1 MKKPET
7 VREIALDLIEKIEN
21 NQSFSH
27 LLINDAL
34 KNSDLNP
41 MDRGLLTEL
50 VYGTTQR
57 RITLDFYL
65 APFLRQAPE
74 NWVLNLLRLS
84 VYQLEFLDK
93 VPEHAILHEAGEIAR
108 ERGHDGVTKFVNGVL
123 RNVIRKGVPKIE
135 DIQDE
140 TTQISVESSLPTW
153 LVKRW
158 IAQFG
163 AEKTREI
170 GLSFLEAP
178 SQSIRV
184 NENKVTVAELQAELS
199 AQGIET
205 EQNAYIP
212 EALMMERGSIAETQ
226 AYHNG
231 RCTIQDESS
240 MLVAHAL
247 QLEDGLRVLDACSAP
262 GGKTTHIAEKMHNTG
277 EIVALD
283 IHPHKTKL
291 VNKAAKRL
299 DLTNI
304 TTEVLDARK
313 ASELFAPESF
323 DRVLV
328 DAPCSGFGVLRRKP
342 DIKYSKT
349 ESDIENLARIQQAIL
364 AEVGALLKENG
375 ILIYSTCT
383 IDQTENRGVVENF
396 LENHPEFQLEQVQV
410 PEKMSPFVQGDY
422 LELVPTDIGSDGFF
436 IAAFRKVTNK

>member
-34 KNSDLNP
+34 KKSDLNP
-41 MDRGLLTEL
+41 MDRALLTEL

-65 APFLRQAPE
+65 APFLKKTPE

-84 VYQLEFLDK
+84 VYQLTFLDK

-108 ERGHDGVTKFVNGVL
+108 DRGHEGVTKFVNGVL

-135 DIQDE
+135 DITDE
-140 TTQISVESSLPTW
+140 TMRIAVETSLPTW
-153 LVKRW
+153 LAKRW

-170 GLSFLEAP
+170 GLSFMEAP
-178 SQSIRV
+178 SQSVRV

-205 EQNAYIP
+205 EQNSYIP
-212 EALMMERGSIAETQ
+212 EALMMEKGSIAETQ

-247 QLEDGLRVLDACSAP
+247 QLEDGLRILDACSAP
-262 GGKTTHIAEKMHNTG
+262 GGKTTHIGEKMHNTG
-277 EIVALD
+277 EIIALD

-313 ASELFAPESF
+313 ATEQFETASF

-349 ESDIENLARIQQAIL
+349 EADVVNLARIQEAIL
-364 AEVGALLKENG
+364 AEVSTLLKENG
-375 ILIYSTCT
+375 ILVYSTCT
-383 IDQTENRGVVENF
+383 IDQQENRGVVEAF
-396 LENHPEFQLEQVQV
+396 LQTHPEFQLERVQL
-410 PEKMSPFVQGDY
+410 PEKMQAYVKADY

-436 IAAFRKVTNK
+436 IASFRKKTN

>member
-34 KNSDLNP
+34 KKSDLNP
-41 MDRGLLTEL
+41 MDRALLTEL

-65 APFLRQAPE
+65 APFLKKTPE

-84 VYQLEFLDK
+84 VYQLTFLDK

-108 ERGHDGVTKFVNGVL
+108 DRGHEGVTKFVNGVL

-135 DIQDE
+135 DITDE
-140 TTQISVESSLPTW
+140 TTRIAVETSLPTW
-153 LVKRW
+153 LAKRW

-170 GLSFLEAP
+170 GLSFMEAP
-178 SQSIRV
+178 SQSVRV

-205 EQNAYIP
+205 EQNPYIS
-212 EALMMERGSIAETQ
+212 EALMMEKGSIAETQ

-262 GGKTTHIAEKMHNTG
+262 GGKTTHIGEKMHNTG
-277 EIVALD
+277 EIIALD

-313 ASELFAPESF
+313 ATEQFEAASF

-349 ESDIENLARIQQAIL
+349 EADIVNLARIQEAIL
-364 AEVGALLKENG
+364 AEVSTLLKENG

-383 IDQTENRGVVENF
+383 IDQQENRGVVEAF
-396 LENHPEFQLEQVQV
+396 LQTHPEFQLERVQL
-410 PEKMSPFVQGDY
+410 PEKMQAYVKADY

-436 IAAFRKVTNK
+436 IASFRKKTN

>member
-1 MKKPET
+1 
-7 VREIALDLIEKIEN
+7 
-21 NQSFSH
+21 
-27 LLINDAL
+27 
-34 KNSDLNP
+34 
-41 MDRGLLTEL
+41 
-50 VYGTTQR
+50 
-57 RITLDFYL
+57 
-65 APFLRQAPE
+65 
-74 NWVLNLLRLS
+74 
-84 VYQLEFLDK
+84 
-93 VPEHAILHEAGEIAR
+93 
-108 ERGHDGVTKFVNGVL
+108 
-123 RNVIRKGVPKIE
+123 
-135 DIQDE
+135 
-140 TTQISVESSLPTW
+140 
-153 LVKRW
+153 
-158 IAQFG
+158 
-163 AEKTREI
+163 
-170 GLSFLEAP
+170 
-178 SQSIRV
+178 
-184 NENKVTVAELQAELS
+184 
-199 AQGIET
+199 
-205 EQNAYIP
+205 
-212 EALMMERGSIAETQ
+212 
-226 AYHNG
+226 
-231 RCTIQDESS
+231 
-240 MLVAHAL
+240 
-247 QLEDGLRVLDACSAP
+247 
-262 GGKTTHIAEKMHNTG
+262 MHNTG

-304 TTEVLDARK
+304 TTEVIDARK

-396 LENHPEFQLEQVQV
+396 LENYPEFQLEQVHV

>member
-34 KNSDLNP
+34 KKSDLNP
-41 MDRGLLTEL
+41 MDRALLTEL

-65 APFLRQAPE
+65 APFLKKTPE

-84 VYQLEFLDK
+84 VYQLTFLDK

-108 ERGHDGVTKFVNGVL
+108 DRGHEGVTKFVNGVL

-135 DIQDE
+135 DITDE
-140 TTQISVESSLPTW
+140 TTRIAVETSLPTW
-153 LVKRW
+153 LAKRW

-170 GLSFLEAP
+170 GLSFMEAP
-178 SQSIRV
+178 SQSVRV

-205 EQNAYIP
+205 EQNPYIS
-212 EALMMERGSIAETQ
+212 EALMMEKGSIAETQ

-262 GGKTTHIAEKMHNTG
+262 GGKTTHIGEKMHNTG
-277 EIVALD
+277 EIIALD

-313 ASELFAPESF
+313 ATEQFETASF

-349 ESDIENLARIQQAIL
+349 EADVVNLARIQEAIL
-364 AEVGALLKENG
+364 AEVSTLLKENG
-375 ILIYSTCT
+375 ILVYSTCT
-383 IDQTENRGVVENF
+383 IDQQENRGVVEAF
-396 LENHPEFQLEQVQV
+396 LQTHPEFQLERVQL
-410 PEKMSPFVQGDY
+410 PEKMQAYVKADY

-436 IAAFRKVTNK
+436 IASFRKKTN

>member
-1 MKKPET
+1 MKKSET

-34 KNSDLNP
+34 KKSDLNP
-41 MDRGLLTEL
+41 MDRALLTEL

-65 APFLRQAPE
+65 APFLKKTPE

-84 VYQLEFLDK
+84 VYQLTFLDK

-108 ERGHDGVTKFVNGVL
+108 DRGHEGVTKFVNGVL

-135 DIQDE
+135 DITDE
-140 TTQISVESSLPTW
+140 TTRIAVETSLPTW
-153 LVKRW
+153 LAKRW

-170 GLSFLEAP
+170 GLSFMEAP
-178 SQSIRV
+178 SQSVRV

-205 EQNAYIP
+205 EQNPHIP
-212 EALMMERGSIAETQ
+212 EALMMEKGSIAETQ

-262 GGKTTHIAEKMHNTG
+262 GGKTTHIGEKMHNTG
-277 EIVALD
+277 EIIALD

-313 ASELFAPESF
+313 ATEQFEAASF

-349 ESDIENLARIQQAIL
+349 EADVVNLARIQEAIL
-364 AEVGALLKENG
+364 AEVSTLLKENG
-375 ILIYSTCT
+375 ILVYSTCT
-383 IDQTENRGVVENF
+383 IDQQENRGVVEAF
-396 LENHPEFQLEQVQV
+396 LQTHPEFQLERVQL
-410 PEKMSPFVQGDY
+410 PEKMQAYVKADY

-436 IAAFRKVTNK
+436 IASFRKKTN

>member
-34 KNSDLNP
+34 KKSDLNP
-41 MDRGLLTEL
+41 MDRALLTEL

-65 APFLRQAPE
+65 APFLKKTPE

-84 VYQLEFLDK
+84 VYQLTFLDK

-108 ERGHDGVTKFVNGVL
+108 DRGHEGVTKFVNGVL

-135 DIQDE
+135 DITDE
-140 TTQISVESSLPTW
+140 TTRIAVETSLPTW
-153 LVKRW
+153 LAKRW

-170 GLSFLEAP
+170 GLSFMEAP
-178 SQSIRV
+178 SQSVRV

-205 EQNAYIP
+205 EQNSYIP
-212 EALMMERGSIAETQ
+212 EALMMEKGSIAETQ

-247 QLEDGLRVLDACSAP
+247 QLEDGLRILDACSAP
-262 GGKTTHIAEKMHNTG
+262 GGKTTHIGEKMHNTG
-277 EIVALD
+277 EIIALD

-313 ASELFAPESF
+313 ATEQFEAASF

-349 ESDIENLARIQQAIL
+349 EADVVNLARIQEAIL
-364 AEVGALLKENG
+364 AEVSTLLKENG
-375 ILIYSTCT
+375 ILVYSTCT
-383 IDQTENRGVVENF
+383 IDQQENRGVVEAF
-396 LENHPEFQLEQVQV
+396 LQTHPEFQLERVQL
-410 PEKMSPFVQGDY
+410 PEKMQAYVKADY

-436 IAAFRKVTNK
+436 IASFRKKTN

>member
-34 KNSDLNP
+34 KKSDLNP
-41 MDRGLLTEL
+41 MDRALLTEL

-65 APFLRQAPE
+65 APFLKKTPE

-84 VYQLEFLDK
+84 VYQLTFLDK

-108 ERGHDGVTKFVNGVL
+108 DRGHEGVTKFVNGVL

-135 DIQDE
+135 DITDE
-140 TTQISVESSLPTW
+140 TTRIAVETSLPTW
-153 LVKRW
+153 LAKRW

-170 GLSFLEAP
+170 GLSFMEAP
-178 SQSIRV
+178 SQSVRV

-205 EQNAYIP
+205 EQNPYIP
-212 EALMMERGSIAETQ
+212 EALMMEKGSISETQ

-240 MLVAHAL
+240 MLVAYAL

-262 GGKTTHIAEKMHNTG
+262 GGKTTHIGEKMHNTG
-277 EIVALD
+277 EIIALD

-313 ASELFAPESF
+313 ATEQFEAASF

-349 ESDIENLARIQQAIL
+349 EADVVNLARIQEAIL
-364 AEVGALLKENG
+364 AEVSTLLKENG
-375 ILIYSTCT
+375 ILVYSTCT
-383 IDQTENRGVVENF
+383 IDQQENRGVVEAF
-396 LENHPEFQLEQVQV
+396 LQTHPEFQLEHVQL
-410 PEKMSPFVQGDY
+410 PEKMQAYVKADY

-436 IAAFRKVTNK
+436 IASFRKKTN

>member
-34 KNSDLNP
+34 KKSDLNP
-41 MDRGLLTEL
+41 MDRALLTEL

-65 APFLRQAPE
+65 APFLKKTPE

-84 VYQLEFLDK
+84 VYQLTFLDK

-108 ERGHDGVTKFVNGVL
+108 DRGHEGVTKFVNGVL

-135 DIQDE
+135 DITDE
-140 TTQISVESSLPTW
+140 TMRIAVETSLPTW
-153 LVKRW
+153 LAKRW

-170 GLSFLEAP
+170 GLSFMEAP
-178 SQSIRV
+178 SQSVRV

-205 EQNAYIP
+205 EQNSYIP
-212 EALMMERGSIAETQ
+212 EALMMEKGSIAETQ

-247 QLEDGLRVLDACSAP
+247 QLEDGLRILDACSAP
-262 GGKTTHIAEKMHNTG
+262 GGKTTHIGEKMHNTG
-277 EIVALD
+277 EIIALD

-313 ASELFAPESF
+313 ATEQFEAASF

-349 ESDIENLARIQQAIL
+349 EADVVNLARIQEAIL
-364 AEVGALLKENG
+364 AEVSTLLKENG
-375 ILIYSTCT
+375 ILVYSTCT
-383 IDQTENRGVVENF
+383 IDQQENRGVVEAF
-396 LENHPEFQLEQVQV
+396 LQTHPEFQLERVQL
-410 PEKMSPFVQGDY
+410 PEKMQAYVKADY

-436 IAAFRKVTNK
+436 IASFRKKTN

>member
-34 KNSDLNP
+34 KKSDLNP
-41 MDRGLLTEL
+41 MDRALLTEL

-65 APFLRQAPE
+65 APFLKKTPE

-84 VYQLEFLDK
+84 VYQLTFLDK

-108 ERGHDGVTKFVNGVL
+108 DRGHEGVTKFVNGVL

-135 DIQDE
+135 DITDE
-140 TTQISVESSLPTW
+140 TTRIAVETSLPTW
-153 LVKRW
+153 LAKRW

-170 GLSFLEAP
+170 GLSFMEVP
-178 SQSIRV
+178 SQSVRV

-205 EQNAYIP
+205 ERNPYIP
-212 EALMMERGSIAETQ
+212 EALMMEKGSIAETQ

-262 GGKTTHIAEKMHNTG
+262 GGKTTHIGEKMHNTG
-277 EIVALD
+277 EIIALD

-313 ASELFAPESF
+313 ATEQFEAASF

-349 ESDIENLARIQQAIL
+349 EADIVNLARIQEAIL
-364 AEVGALLKENG
+364 AEVSTLLKENG
-375 ILIYSTCT
+375 ILVYSTCT
-383 IDQTENRGVVENF
+383 IDQQENRGVVEAF
-396 LENHPEFQLEQVQV
+396 LQTHPEFQLERVQL
-410 PEKMSPFVQGDY
+410 PEKMQAYVKADY

-436 IAAFRKVTNK
+436 IASFRKKTN